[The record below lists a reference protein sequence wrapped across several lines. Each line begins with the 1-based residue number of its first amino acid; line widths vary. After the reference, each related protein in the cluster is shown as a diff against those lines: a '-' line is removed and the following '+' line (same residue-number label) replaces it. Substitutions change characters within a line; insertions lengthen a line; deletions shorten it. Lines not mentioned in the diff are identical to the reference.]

1 MVARKGLLLVGAA
14 LVAGAGLLW
23 QLWARSPQEVATM
36 QVSLAIYSGRPDP
49 SWLLSPTDGEWLRQ
63 RLANPIPFTGE
74 RTIAGLGYGGFMISD
89 LSTAPQEQQIVRV
102 YRGQIETITGSQ
114 VTVTADPDR
123 QLERRLFATADRTVL
138 NSDLYNIVTAALT
151 DR

>member
-1 MVARKGLLLVGAA
+1 
-14 LVAGAGLLW
+14 
-23 QLWARSPQEVATM
+23 M

-63 RLANPIPFTGE
+63 RLANPIPFNGE
-74 RTIAGLGYGGFMISD
+74 RTIAGLGYGGFLISD
-89 LSTAPQEQQIVRV
+89 LNSAPQDRQMVRV
-102 YRGQIETITGSQ
+102 YRGQIETTAGSQ
-114 VTVTADPDR
+114 MTVTADPDR

-138 NSDLYNIVTAALT
+138 NSDLYNIVSAALS